1 MKHAS
6 LRALVACLM
15 LLAWVSTPPAA
26 RAGDHAVILLYHH
39 VATDTPSSTSV
50 DSATFAA
57 HLDYLA
63 NHDFNVWPLSKI
75 LSHIVN
81 GQPIPDNTVA
91 LTFDDA
97 YASVYSEAFP
107 RLKRRGWPFTVFVS
121 TNYID
126 KHYKNY
132 MTWDQLRDISQHG
145 GELGN
150 HSRSHPHL
158 TRRNDGESEAQ
169 WRKRVRA
176 EITGAQ
182 RRLTAETHD
191 PIKVFAYPYGEYS
204 PPLEKIVADL
214 GFYAV
219 GQQSGAVGKVSD
231 LYAVPRFP
239 MAGSYADQKQFIT
252 KVHTRPLPV
261 TVLAPKDSFLGSGP
275 VRPILRLKI
284 GDGAFRIQRLACYAS
299 SQGRMILDWVD
310 RKQRIVDVSP
320 EAPLTTGGRYKY
332 NCTAPSSEQDGVY
345 FWYSH
350 LWMKKNPNGTW
361 YSE

>member
-1 MKHAS
+1 MKHNS
-6 LRALVACLM
+6 LRALATYLM
-15 LLAWVSTPPAA
+15 LLAWISAPPAA

-39 VATDTPSSTSV
+39 VATDTPPSTSV
-50 DSATFAA
+50 DPATFAA

-63 NHDFNVWPLSKI
+63 SHDFNVWPLSKI

-107 RLKRRGWPFTVFVS
+107 RLKRRSWPFTVFVS

-158 TRRNDGESEAQ
+158 TRRIDGESESQ
-169 WRKRVRA
+169 WRERVSA

-182 RRLTAETHD
+182 QRLTAETHE

-204 PPLEKIVADL
+204 PLLEKIIAGL

-239 MAGSYADQKQFIT
+239 MAGSYADQKQFVT

-261 TVLAPKDSFLGSGP
+261 TVLAPNDPFLGGGP
-275 VRPILRLKI
+275 VRPVLRLKI
-284 GDGAFRIQRLACYAS
+284 GDGNFRIQRLACYAS
-299 SQGRMILDWVD
+299 GQGRMFVDWVD

-320 EAPLTTGGRYKY
+320 KTPLSTGGRYKY
-332 NCTAPSSEQDGVY
+332 NCTAPSSKQDGVY

-350 LWMKKNPNGTW
+350 LWMKKNPDGTW

>member
-1 MKHAS
+1 MKYSS
-6 LRALVACLM
+6 LQALTGMLLLVA
-15 LLAWVSTPPAA
+15 LASAPLAA

-39 VATDTPSSTSV
+39 VAKDTPSSTSV
-50 DSATFAA
+50 DPATFEA

-63 NHDFNVWPLSKI
+63 GHDFHVWPLSKI
-75 LSHIVN
+75 ISHIVN

-91 LTFDDA
+91 VTFDDA
-97 YASVYSEAFP
+97 YASVFSEAYP

-121 TNYID
+121 TDYID
-126 KHYKNY
+126 RHYKNY
-132 MTWDQLRDISQHG
+132 MTWDQLREVSRNG
-145 GELGN
+145 AELGN

-158 TRRNDGESEAQ
+158 TRRGDNESEAHWQ
-169 WRKRVRA
+169 ERVRG

-182 RRLTAETHD
+182 QRLVAETHE

-204 PPLEKIVADL
+204 PPLEKIVSEL

-231 LYAVPRFP
+231 LHAVPRFP

-261 TVLAPKDSFLGSGP
+261 TVLAPKDPFLGGGP
-275 VRPILRLKI
+275 MQPVLRLKI
-284 GDGAFRIQRLACYAS
+284 GDGAFRVDRLACYAS
-299 SQGRMILDWVD
+299 GQGRMTLAWVD

-320 EAPLTTGGRYKY
+320 DAPLTTGGRYKY
-332 NCTAPSSEQDGVY
+332 NCTAPSSEVDGVY

-350 LWMKKNPNGTW
+350 LWMKKNADGSW